1 MKRRILYKMMS
12 FHSLLLK
19 KKDDKTKKRCH
30 FDCTIHLL
38 LPLDALQGG
47 EKGFFPSFAA
57 SLSLSLY
64 LTCSKTPTQPTPPM
78 GYHQDEKIEGTSHA
92 GGPRV
97 VA

>member
-57 SLSLSLY
+57 SLSLSLSH
-64 LTCSKTPTQPTPPM
+64 LLKNTDTTHTPYGLP
-78 GYHQDEKIEGTSHA
+78 S
-92 GGPRV
+92 R
-97 VA
+97 